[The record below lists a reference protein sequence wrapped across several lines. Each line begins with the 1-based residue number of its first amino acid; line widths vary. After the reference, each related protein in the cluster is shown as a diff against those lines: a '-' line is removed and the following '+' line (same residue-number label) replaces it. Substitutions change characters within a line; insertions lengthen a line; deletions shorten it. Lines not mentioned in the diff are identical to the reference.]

1 MTAIELMELV
11 RDTGFLAKVQ
21 FALFDTAKDKAPGAT
36 GDDLNFVNGILNG
49 EVQVFNMA
57 MGVIIL
63 NSDPA
68 GASDASLKSSVTV
81 LWDFYAPAWTAR
93 TI

>member
-1 MTAIELMELV
+1 MTSIELMELS
-11 RDTGFLAKVQ
+11 RDTGFLAKVH
-21 FALFDTAKDKAPGAT
+21 FALFDVAKDKAPGAT

-49 EVQVFNMA
+49 EVRVFNMA

-68 GASDASLKSSVTV
+68 NASDASLKSSVV
-81 LWDFYAPAWTAR
+81 ILWNFYAPAWTAR
-93 TI
+93 TL